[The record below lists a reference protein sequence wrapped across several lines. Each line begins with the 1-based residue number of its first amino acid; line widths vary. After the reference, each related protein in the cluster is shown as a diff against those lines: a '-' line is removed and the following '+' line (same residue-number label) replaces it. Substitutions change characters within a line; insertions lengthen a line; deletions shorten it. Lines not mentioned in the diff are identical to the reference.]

1 MGTLQ
6 AGNCFNNVK
15 CEGELLTDGDDGK
28 KKFTLF
34 LEEYANYKWQI
45 RDYGWGVTLEE
56 KGNRKMGSS
65 HGYKMK
71 NNTLQST

>member
-45 RDYGWGVTLEE
+45 RDYRDFE
-56 KGNRKMGSS
+56 KVGIDK
-65 HGYKMK
+65 K
-71 NNTLQST
+71 